1 MAINNINDTITAIAT
16 PLGTGGVGVIRISG
30 EKSFEIISKIF
41 STNIKEKKLP
51 SFEASKIYHGWII
64 NPENNHPVDEVI
76 VLVFKTPNSYTGE
89 NVIEIN
95 CHGGIN
101 IVKNLLNIV
110 IKNGARLAERGEFTK
125 RAFLNK
131 KLDLSKAEAVLDIIH
146 ARTDKFS
153 ETSAHN
159 LTGKLA
165 ITINEIRQDILNL
178 LSQIISAIDFP
189 EDVHEP
195 EHDYI
200 GQEIKTT
207 VEKLDKIL
215 ETATSSNMMR
225 QGIKLAIVGKPNVGK
240 SSLFNALL
248 NMERAI
254 VTDIPGT
261 TRDILQETLDIS
273 GKPVTLIDTA
283 GIRELQ
289 NTHNSDYIESIG
301 INISKKCINEADI
314 VLYVTDLPNGENED
328 DRIIFD
334 HIKNKN
340 YIHAG
345 TKKDLT
351 ETTQSSINESIIPV
365 SSKTR
370 EGLKELKKAIENK
383 VLCKDLMLESEF
395 STNLRQQECLNKAKT
410 SLQKALETTINHD
423 LQDLISIDLKSALL
437 ALGEITGEVVTDE
450 ILNNI
455 FDNFCIGK

>member
-1 MAINNINDTITAIAT
+1 MAINNINDTIAAIAT
-16 PLGTGGVGVIRISG
+16 PLGTGGVGAIRISG

-41 STNIKEKKLP
+41 STNIKEKTLP
-51 SFEASKIYHGWII
+51 TFKASRIYHGWII

-153 ETSAHN
+153 EASAHN
-159 LTGKLA
+159 LAGKLA

-195 EHDYI
+195 EYDYI
-200 GQEIKTT
+200 GQEIKKTA
-207 VEKLDKIL
+207 EKLEKIL

-261 TRDILQETLDIS
+261 TRDIIQETLDIS
-273 GKPVTLIDTA
+273 GIPVTLIDTA
-283 GIRELQ
+283 GIRELE

-351 ETTQSSINESIIPV
+351 EITQSSINASIIPV

-395 STNLRQQECLNKAKT
+395 STNLRQQESLNKAKF
-410 SLQKALETTINHD
+410 SLQKAFETTINHD

-437 ALGEITGEVVTDE
+437 SLGEITGEVVTDE